1 MNKLRD
7 YIKLVIISFAALLIF
22 AALVFL
28 VFWIMINKLNPPFS
42 ATLPSAVTPSLGP
55 YSGGLTSTLTKLPIT
70 PSLSVPSQTSP
81 VATSQ
86 TSPAVT
92 PSLGPYS
99 GGLTSTL
106 TNPQITP
113 SLSVPSQTSP
123 VATSQISPAGT
134 SQKQSWKQGMMV
146 YLARLPSGFNAMYML
161 NLETGTPP
169 RLLLQPTT
177 NQHYY
182 GPWLSPDSS
191 SVVFYDINGS
201 DGIMDLQDLSVKLF
215 KACNSP
221 TYSPDGNQIICGEGG
236 HFRILDAATGALIR
250 TLEAGVNGWLPV
262 FSPDGTQ
269 VAFAVFGSG
278 NSTSLWRIDAS
289 GGPPVSLASEAFE
302 NYCPTW
308 SPDGNWIAYQ
318 SSAINGGSEIWIM
331 DRNGNNKRQIT
342 STPGGW
348 SRGPVWSPD
357 GKWLAFVS
365 TPSVS
370 LGVEY
375 GEINVI
381 SVDTGEIHQVT
392 DSAGGI
398 DNWRV
403 TWGPIK

>member
-7 YIKLVIISFAALLIF
+7 YIKLASFSFAALLLF
-22 AALVFL
+22 TALVFL

-42 ATLPSAVTPSLGP
+42 ATPPSAVTPSVGP
-55 YSGGLTSTLTKLPIT
+55 YGGGLTSTVTELQPTPEIT
-70 PSLSVPSQTSP
+70 SSIPSPTSP
-81 VATSQ
+81 VATPQ
-86 TSPAVT
+86 NSPA
-92 PSLGPYS
+92 
-99 GGLTSTL
+99 
-106 TNPQITP
+106 
-113 SLSVPSQTSP
+113 
-123 VATSQISPAGT
+123 ATSQT
-134 SQKQSWKQGMMV
+134 RSWQQGMMV
-146 YLARLPSGFNAMYML
+146 YLARLPSGFNAMYMV
-161 NLETGTPP
+161 NLEAGTPP

-191 SVVFYDINGS
+191 RVVFYDINGS

-221 TYSPDGNQIICGEGG
+221 TYSPDGNQIICGEDG
-236 HFRILDAATGALIR
+236 HFRILDAATGTLIR

-278 NSTSLWRIDAS
+278 NSTSLWRIDAA
-289 GGPPVSLASEAFE
+289 GGQAVALASAAFE

-318 SSAINGGSEIWIM
+318 SSAINVGSEIWIM
-331 DRNGNNKRQIT
+331 DRNGGNKRQIT

-365 TPSVS
+365 TPSAS
-370 LGVEY
+370 TGVEY

-381 SVDTGEIHQVT
+381 SLDTGEIHQIT
-392 DSAGGI
+392 DTGEGI

>member
-7 YIKLVIISFAALLIF
+7 YIKLAGFSFAALLIF

-28 VFWIMINKLNPPFS
+28 VFWLMINKLNPPFS
-42 ATLPSAVTPSLGP
+42 ATLPSPVTPSLGP
-55 YSGGLTSTLTKLPIT
+55 YSGGLTSTVTK
-70 PSLSVPSQTSP
+70 S
-81 VATSQ
+81 
-86 TSPAVT
+86 
-92 PSLGPYS
+92 
-99 GGLTSTL
+99 
-106 TNPQITP
+106 QITP

-123 VATSQISPAGT
+123 VATSQISPAVTPQISPVATSQINPVTTSQISPAVT

-161 NLETGTPP
+161 NLEAGTPP

-191 SVVFYDINGS
+191 RVVYYDINGS

-236 HFRILDAATGALIR
+236 HFRILDAENGDLIR

-262 FSPDGTQ
+262 FSPDGKE
-269 VAFAVFGSG
+269 VAFAVFGNG

-318 SSAINGGSEIWIM
+318 SSAIHVGSEIWIM
-331 DRNGNNKRQIT
+331 DRNGSNKRQIT

-365 TPSVS
+365 THSVS

-392 DSAGGI
+392 DSGGVI

>member
-7 YIKLVIISFAALLIF
+7 YIKLVCFSFAALLIF

-55 YSGGLTSTLTKLPIT
+55 YSGGLTSTVTKPQIT

-86 TSPAVT
+86 TSPA
-92 PSLGPYS
+92 
-99 GGLTSTL
+99 
-106 TNPQITP
+106 
-113 SLSVPSQTSP
+113 
-123 VATSQISPAGT
+123 ATSQT
-134 SQKQSWKQGMMV
+134 QSWQQGMMI
-146 YLARLPSGFNAMYML
+146 YLARLPSGFNAMYEL
-161 NLETGTPP
+161 NLETGAA
-169 RLLLQPTT
+169 RQLLLQPTT
-177 NQHYY
+177 NQHFY
-182 GPWLSPDSS
+182 GPWVSPDSS
-191 SVVFYDINGS
+191 RVVFYDINDS
-201 DGIMDLQDLSVKLF
+201 DGILDLQNLSVKPIE
-215 KACNSP
+215 ACNSP
-221 TYSPDGNQIICGEGG
+221 TYSPDGKQIICGESG
-236 HFRILDAATGALIR
+236 HFRILDAATGELIR

-262 FSPDGTQ
+262 FSPDGMQ
-269 VAFAVFGSG
+269 VAFAVFGAG
-278 NSTSLWRIDAS
+278 NSTSLWRIDTA
-289 GGPPVSLASEAFE
+289 GGQAVALASAAFE

-318 SSAINGGSEIWIM
+318 SSAENVGSEIWIM
-331 DRNGNNKRQIT
+331 DRNGGNKRQIT

-365 TPSVS
+365 TPSAS
-370 LGVEY
+370 TGVEY

-381 SVDTGEIHQVT
+381 SLDTGEIHQVT
-392 DSAGGI
+392 DSGGGI

-403 TWGPIK
+403 TWGSIK

>member
-7 YIKLVIISFAALLIF
+7 YIKLVCFSFAALLIF

-28 VFWIMINKLNPPFS
+28 VFWIMIKKLNPPFS
-42 ATLPSAVTPSLGP
+42 ATLPPAVTPSWGP
-55 YSGGLTSTLTKLPIT
+55 YSGGLTNTLT
-70 PSLSVPSQTSP
+70 Q
-81 VATSQ
+81 
-86 TSPAVT
+86 
-92 PSLGPYS
+92 
-99 GGLTSTL
+99 
-106 TNPQITP
+106 PQITP

-123 VATSQISPAGT
+123 VATSQPSPVATSQISPAAT
-134 SQKQSWKQGMMV
+134 SQKQSWKQGMLV

-161 NLETGTPP
+161 NLAAGTPA
-169 RLLLQPTT
+169 RLLLQPTA

-191 SVVFYDINGS
+191 SLVFYDINGS
-201 DGIMDLQDLSVKLF
+201 DGILDLQDLSVKLF

-269 VAFAVFGSG
+269 VAFAVFGSA
-278 NSTSLWRIDAS
+278 NATSLWRIDAS
-289 GGPPVSLASEAFE
+289 GGSPVSLASEAFE

-318 SSAINGGSEIWIM
+318 SSANNAGSEIWIM

-357 GKWLAFVS
+357 GKWLAFVT

-375 GEINVI
+375 GQINVI
-381 SVDTGEIHQVT
+381 SVATGEIHPVT

-398 DNWRV
+398 DNWRI

>member
-7 YIKLVIISFAALLIF
+7 YIKLVCFSFAALLIF

-236 HFRILDAATGALIR
+236 HFRILDAATGASSEPWRPVSMAGCRFFRRMGRRSLLRFSEAEIR
-250 TLEAGVNGWLPV
+250 P
-262 FSPDGTQ
+262 
-269 VAFAVFGSG
+269 
-278 NSTSLWRIDAS
+278 AS
-289 GGPPVSLASEAFE
+289 GG
-302 NYCPTW
+302 
-308 SPDGNWIAYQ
+308 
-318 SSAINGGSEIWIM
+318 
-331 DRNGNNKRQIT
+331 
-342 STPGGW
+342 STPQVGHLYPWHPKPSKTIAQHGH
-348 SRGPVWSPD
+348 RMEIGLLINPVPLMVARKS
-357 GKWLAFVS
+357 G
-365 TPSVS
+365 
-370 LGVEY
+370 
-375 GEINVI
+375 
-381 SVDTGEIHQVT
+381 
-392 DSAGGI
+392 
-398 DNWRV
+398 
-403 TWGPIK
+403 

>member
-7 YIKLVIISFAALLIF
+7 YIKLVCFSFAALLIF

-55 YSGGLTSTLTKLPIT
+55 YSGGLTSTVTK
-70 PSLSVPSQTSP
+70 
-81 VATSQ
+81 
-86 TSPAVT
+86 
-92 PSLGPYS
+92 
-99 GGLTSTL
+99 
-106 TNPQITP
+106 PQITP

-123 VATSQISPAGT
+123 VATSQISPAVT

-146 YLARLPSGFNAMYML
+146 YLARLPSGFNAMYIL
-161 NLETGTPP
+161 NLEAGTPP

-236 HFRILDAATGALIR
+236 HFRILDADNGDLIR

-262 FSPDGTQ
+262 FSPDGTE
-269 VAFAVFGSG
+269 VAFAVFGNG

-318 SSAINGGSEIWIM
+318 SSAINVGSEIWIM
-331 DRNGNNKRQIT
+331 DRNGSNKRQIT

-392 DSAGGI
+392 DSGGGI

>member
-7 YIKLVIISFAALLIF
+7 YIKLVGFSFAAILIF
-22 AALVFL
+22 AVIVFL

-42 ATLPSAVTPSLGP
+42 ATLLPAGTSGVGP
-55 YSGGLTSTLTKLPIT
+55 NSGGLTSTLTKAQLT
-70 PSLSVPSQTSP
+70 PSMSVPSQTSP
-81 VATSQ
+81 AGIPPQ
-86 TSPAVT
+86 TSPAG
-92 PSLGPYS
+92 S
-99 GGLTSTL
+99 
-106 TNPQITP
+106 PQT
-113 SLSVPSQTSP
+113 
-123 VATSQISPAGT
+123 
-134 SQKQSWKQGMMV
+134 QSWKQGMMV

-161 NLETGTPP
+161 SLETGSVP

-191 SVVFYDINGS
+191 RLVFYDINGS
-201 DGIMDLQDLSVKLF
+201 DGIMDLQTLSIKPF
-215 KACNSP
+215 NACNSP
-221 TYSPDGNQIICGEGG
+221 TWSPDGNQIICGEAG
-236 HFRILDAATGALIR
+236 HFRILDAATGAFIR

-269 VAFAVFGSG
+269 VVFAVFGNG
-278 NSTSLWRIDAS
+278 NSTSIWRIAAA
-289 GGPPVSLASEAFE
+289 GGQAVALASAAFE

-318 SSAINGGSEIWIM
+318 SSAINVGSEIWIM
-331 DRNGNNKRQIT
+331 HRNGSNKRQIT

-365 TPSVS
+365 TPSAS
-370 LGVEY
+370 TGVEY

-381 SVDTGEIHQVT
+381 SLDTGEIHQVT
-392 DSAGGI
+392 DTGGGI

-403 TWGPIK
+403 TWGPAK